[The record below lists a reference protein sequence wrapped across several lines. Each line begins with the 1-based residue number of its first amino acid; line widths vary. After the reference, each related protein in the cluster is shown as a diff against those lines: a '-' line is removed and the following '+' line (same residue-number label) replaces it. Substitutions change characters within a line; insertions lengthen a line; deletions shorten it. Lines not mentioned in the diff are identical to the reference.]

1 MLGNSRRQVCGP
13 KNTWYGVDHSR

>member
-13 KNTWYGVDHSR
+13 KNTWYGVVHSR